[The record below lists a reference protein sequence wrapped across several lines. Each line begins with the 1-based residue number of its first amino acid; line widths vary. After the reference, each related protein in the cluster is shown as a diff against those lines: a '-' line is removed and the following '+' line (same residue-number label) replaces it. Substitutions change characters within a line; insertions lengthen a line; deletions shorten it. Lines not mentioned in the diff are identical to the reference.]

1 MILTDLDDIPFEIDA
16 EMITEMHDRKYFREV
31 RTIMRDILMVKETI
45 PEIMDQ
51 TREEKRK

>member
-45 PEIMDQ
+45 PEIMEK